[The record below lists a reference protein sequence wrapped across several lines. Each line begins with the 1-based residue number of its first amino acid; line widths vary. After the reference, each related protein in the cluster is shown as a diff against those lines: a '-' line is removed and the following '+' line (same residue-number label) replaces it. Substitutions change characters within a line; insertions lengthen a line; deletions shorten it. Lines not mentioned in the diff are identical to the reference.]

1 MLYRCKKVVLDLPAT
16 GKTSALYIADK
27 LMFVG
32 SSTIAMQQFLD
43 VCGTDLDLKLRND
56 FEARLEARNKHKN
69 NHISS

>member
-1 MLYRCKKVVLDLPAT
+1 
-16 GKTSALYIADK
+16 
-27 LMFVG
+27 MFVG

-69 NHISS
+69 KHISS